1 MKKNVVIVG
10 AGVNGLVAANYLKK
24 HDFNVTVLE
33 KKNYVGGACVK
44 DSTIINGKKID
55 FAHGATVLGMMPNFI
70 YKETGLSKKIKTFC
84 PKNPKL
90 VYFEN
95 DNTPTRIFRDIT
107 LLEKELKDRWNEKG
121 DVKAFKND
129 ENKVIEFIQK
139 IYKEGTPPNLDQA
152 VNEIG
157 KDLTKLWIKGSA
169 KNLLD
174 HYFTSEKT
182 KVYMGMTVI
191 ESSPSSYN
199 EKGTSFTIPL
209 MDSGSIFGGYWGF
222 VKQGIWKIS
231 DELLKLNNELGIE
244 TILNSEIND
253 IDTNKGII
261 SYTNNNLD
269 SKIYYDYLL
278 FCTDPLTPKKI
289 LNDNSTFIEKKN
301 YLGSSGKLTM
311 FFKKPVEWKKE
322 KALETSFRF
331 VFSED
336 TLDGLNDS
344 GQMAL
349 NSQNNYTPG
358 YIQIYPDGAAQRKLN
373 NSENFDKII
382 CFTKNFSFNKQ
393 SKDLL
398 SAEQNIIEKISK
410 LIYNP
415 EDIVGTN
422 FLTPKDLNKTFLF
435 PKGNIDHIALDG
447 SQNFNRRTFSSNPKT
462 KFYNYNNYENIYY
475 GGAGI
480 FPCGSVAGTPGFMSS
495 KQIISKYE
503 KY

>member
-121 DVKAFKND
+121 DVKAFRND

-253 IDTNKGII
+253 IDTNKGKI

-503 KY
+503 KN

>member
-55 FAHGATVLGMMPNFI
+55 FAQGATVLGMMPNFI
-70 YKETGLSKKIKTFC
+70 YKETGLYKKIKTFC
-84 PKNPKL
+84 PENPKL
-90 VYFEN
+90 VYFEK

-107 LLEKELKDRWNEKG
+107 LLEKELKDKWNEKG
-121 DVKAFKND
+121 DVKAFRND

-139 IYKEGTPPNLDQA
+139 IYKEGTPPNLDHA

-191 ESSPSSYN
+191 ESSPTSYN

-231 DELLKLNNELGIE
+231 DELLELNNELGIE
-244 TILNSEIND
+244 TILNSEIYD
-253 IDTNKGII
+253 IDTNKGRI
-261 SYTNNNLD
+261 SYTKNNLD

-278 FCTDPLTPKKI
+278 FCTDPLTPTKI
-289 LNDNSTFIEKKN
+289 LNDNSSHVEKRN

-331 VFSED
+331 VFSQD

-349 NSQNNYTPG
+349 KSQNNYTPG

-398 SAEQNIIEKISK
+398 CAEQNIIEKISK
-410 LIYNP
+410 LISNP
-415 EDIVGTN
+415 EDLVGTK
-422 FLTPKDLNKTFLF
+422 FLTPKDLNKTFFF
-435 PKGNIDHIALDG
+435 PEGNIDHIAMDG
-447 SQNFNRRTFSSNPKT
+447 SQNFSKRTFSSNPKT

>member
-107 LLEKELKDRWNEKG
+107 LLEKELKHRWNEKG
-121 DVKAFKND
+121 DVKAFRND

-410 LIYNP
+410 LINNP

-447 SQNFNRRTFSSNPKT
+447 SQNFNKRTFSSNPKT

>member
-55 FAHGATVLGMMPNFI
+55 FAQGATVLGMMPNFI
-70 YKETGLSKKIKTFC
+70 YKETGLSRKIKTFC
-84 PKNPKL
+84 PENPKL

-95 DNTPTRIFRDIT
+95 DNTPTRIFRDIK

-121 DVKAFKND
+121 DVKAFRND

-157 KDLTKLWIKGSA
+157 KDLAKLWIKGSA
-169 KNLLD
+169 KDLLD

-253 IDTNKGII
+253 IDTNKGKI

-269 SKIYYDYLL
+269 YKICYDYLL

-289 LNDNSTFIEKKN
+289 LNDNSSFIEKKN

-331 VFSED
+331 VFSQD

-349 NSQNNYTPG
+349 NSENNYIPG

-398 SAEQNIIEKISK
+398 YAEQNIIEKISK
-410 LIYNP
+410 LISNP
-415 EDIVGTN
+415 EDLVGTK
-422 FLTPKDLNKTFLF
+422 FLTPKDLNKTFFF
-435 PKGNIDHIALDG
+435 PEGNIDHIAMDG
-447 SQNFNRRTFSSNPKT
+447 SQNFDKRTFSSNPNSN
-462 KFYNYNNYENIYY
+462 FYNYSNYENIYY

-480 FPCGSVAGTPGFMSS
+480 FPCGSIAGTPGYMSS
-495 KQIISKYE
+495 KQIISNYE

>member
-55 FAHGATVLGMMPNFI
+55 FAQGATVLGMMPNFI
-70 YKETGLSKKIKTFC
+70 YKETGLYKKIKTFC
-84 PKNPKL
+84 PENPKL
-90 VYFEN
+90 VYFEK

-107 LLEKELKDRWNEKG
+107 LLEKELKDKWNEKG
-121 DVKAFKND
+121 DVKAFRND

-139 IYKEGTPPNLDQA
+139 IYKEGIPPNLDQA

-191 ESSPSSYN
+191 ESSPTSYN

-231 DELLKLNNELGIE
+231 DELLELNNKLGIE

-253 IDTNKGII
+253 IDTNKGRI

-278 FCTDPLTPKKI
+278 FCTDPLTPTKI
-289 LNDNSTFIEKKN
+289 LNDNSSHIEKKN

-331 VFSED
+331 VFSQD

-382 CFTKNFSFNKQ
+382 CFTKSFSFNKN
-393 SKDLL
+393 SNDLIY
-398 SAEQNIIEKISK
+398 AEQNIIEKISK
-410 LIYNP
+410 LISNP
-415 EDIVGTN
+415 EDLVGTK
-422 FLTPKDLNKTFLF
+422 FLTPKDLNKTFFF
-435 PKGNIDHIALDG
+435 PEGNIDHIAMDG
-447 SQNFNRRTFSSNPKT
+447 SQNFDKRTFSSSPNT
-462 KFYNYNNYENIYY
+462 NFYNYSNYENIYY

-495 KQIISKYE
+495 KQIIKDSNK
-503 KY
+503 

>member
-10 AGVNGLVAANYLKK
+10 AGVNGLVAANYLNK
-24 HDFNVTVLE
+24 HDFNVTILE
-33 KKNYVGGACVK
+33 KKNCVGGACVK
-44 DSTIINGKKID
+44 DSTIINNKKID
-55 FAHGATVLGMMPNFI
+55 FAQGATVLGMMPNFI

-84 PKNPKL
+84 PENPKL

-95 DNTPTRIFRDIT
+95 DTNPTRIYRDIT
-107 LLEKELKDRWNEKG
+107 LLEKELRDRWNEKG
-121 DVKAFKND
+121 DVRAFRDD

-139 IYKEGTPPNLDQA
+139 IYKDGTPPNLDQA
-152 VNEIG
+152 FNEIG
-157 KDLTKLWIKGSA
+157 KELTKLWIKGSA
-169 KNLLD
+169 KDLLD

-191 ESSPSSYN
+191 ESSPTSYN

-222 VKQGIWKIS
+222 VKDGIWKIS
-231 DELLKLNNELGIE
+231 DELLKLNNELGIK

-253 IDTNKGII
+253 IDTNKGKI
-261 SYTNNNLD
+261 SYTSNNID

-278 FCTDPLTPKKI
+278 FCTDPLTPSKI
-289 LNDNSTFIEKKN
+289 LKDNSPYIKKKN

-311 FFKKPVEWKKE
+311 FFKKPIEWKKE
-322 KALETSFRF
+322 KTHETSFRF
-331 VFSED
+331 IFSQD
-336 TLDGLNDS
+336 TLDDLNNS

-393 SKDLL
+393 SYDLID
-398 SAEQNIIEKISK
+398 AEQNIIEKISK
-410 LIYNP
+410 LISNP
-415 EDIVGTN
+415 EDLVGTK
-422 FLTPKDLNKTFLF
+422 FLTPKDLNKTFFF
-435 PKGNIDHIALDG
+435 PEGNIDHIAMDG
-447 SQNFNRRTFSSNPKT
+447 SQNFNKRTFSSNPKT

-480 FPCGSVAGTPGFMSS
+480 FPCGSIAGTPGYMSS
-495 KQIISKYE
+495 KQIISNYE